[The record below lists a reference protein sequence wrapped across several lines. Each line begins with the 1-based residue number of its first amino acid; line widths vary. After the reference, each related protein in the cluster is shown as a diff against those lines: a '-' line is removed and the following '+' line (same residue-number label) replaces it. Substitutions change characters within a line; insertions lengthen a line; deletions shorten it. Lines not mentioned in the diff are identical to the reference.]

1 MVDWYLDGVKFGN
14 CSCDYSCPCQFELL
28 PSHGYCHGIEVIRI
42 DHGRFGDVDLSGLQ
56 AVTQYQWPGAIFE
69 GNGEMQV
76 VIDKRATPAQ
86 REALTAILHG
96 QETREAAT
104 HWWVFHAMS
113 KTVHET
119 LFEEIEFTV
128 DVESRS
134 ASVSVP
140 GLLTASGR
148 PILSKV
154 DGSAHRVQI
163 RLPHGVEF
171 ETADVGSASTRAT
184 MALSLEL
191 TDSFG
196 QFNHFRITGDG
207 FVHGQS

>member
-1 MVDWYLDGVKFGN
+1 MIDWYVDGIKFGN

-42 DHGRFGDVDLSGLQ
+42 NEGRFGDVDLAGLQ

-76 VIDKRATPAQ
+76 IIDKRATPAQ

-96 QETREAAT
+96 RETKEAAT

-113 KTVHET
+113 NTVHET
-119 LFEEIEFTV
+119 LFEDIFFEV
-128 DVESRS
+128 DIDART
-134 ASVSVP
+134 ASVTVP

-148 PILSKV
+148 PIHSKV
-154 DGSAHRVQI
+154 DGSPHRVRIQ
-163 RLPHGVEF
+163 LPHGIEF
-171 ETADVGSASTRAT
+171 DTAEVGSASTRAT
-184 MALSLEL
+184 MAQDLVLD
-191 TDSFG
+191 DSFG
-196 QFNHFRITGDG
+196 QFNRFRTSGNGYLRD
-207 FVHGQS
+207 